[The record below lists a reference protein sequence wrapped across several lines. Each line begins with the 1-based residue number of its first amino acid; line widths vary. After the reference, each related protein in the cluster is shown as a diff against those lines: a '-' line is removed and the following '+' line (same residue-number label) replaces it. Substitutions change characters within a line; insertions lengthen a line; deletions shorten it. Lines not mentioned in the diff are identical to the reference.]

1 MVGREIACLHLI
13 EAADKPVTANRQ
25 ILIADEHIAAVSP
38 IPAGTAAAPVLAMPA
53 LVNAH
58 DHGRAVR
65 TSSLGASG
73 KPLET
78 WIQYQAMIPA
88 VDPHLAAIVALSRT
102 ALGGVGAVQMH
113 LTKPQGLTALPAEAA
128 TIARAAKDIGIRV
141 GFAISMRDRNPFVYG
156 PSEPILAS
164 LPPEAR
170 AVFEAMALRLPPK
183 PRDFISLCD

>member
-1 MVGREIACLHLI
+1 
-13 EAADKPVTANRQ
+13 
-25 ILIADEHIAAVSP
+25 
-38 IPAGTAAAPVLAMPA
+38 
-53 LVNAH
+53 
-58 DHGRAVR
+58 
-65 TSSLGASG
+65 
-73 KPLET
+73 
-78 WIQYQAMIPA
+78 MIPA

-156 PSEPILAS
+156 PSEPVLES

-183 PRDFISLCD
+183 PREFISICD